1 MKPLGTRVLVRE
13 LDVHDTSPGGIVL
26 LDDTLRYAT
35 QEQGEVVVA
44 GKDCDPRLKPGTWI
58 LHKPFA
64 RAKGPEDGQ
73 YWILE
78 DEIIAVID
86 D

>member
-26 LDDTLRYAT
+26 IDDTLRYAT
-35 QEQGEVVVA
+35 QEQGEVVAA
-44 GKDCDPRLKPGTWI
+44 GEACDPRLKPGTWI

-64 RAKGPEDGQ
+64 RAKGPEDHT
-73 YWILE
+73 YWVMEEEIVALI
-78 DEIIAVID
+78 DE
-86 D
+86 